1 MTGMIGTVEYALA
14 EHRLD
19 SSGHVWEPLSED
31 PTLDMQNT
39 LPAHIVPYLGK
50 YEVQNTT
57 PDALQVQKIMASM
70 IDQGGEAVVMEASS
84 HALEMGR
91 CDNVDFNVGVF
102 TNLSRDHMDFHG
114 DMEIIGNWM
123 QWSRQLR

>member
-1 MTGMIGTVEYALA
+1 VTGTNGKTTTTWLIRGILEEAGYVTGMIGTVEYALA

-70 IDQGGEAVVMEASS
+70 IDQGGDAATM
-84 HALEMGR
+84 
-91 CDNVDFNVGVF
+91 
-102 TNLSRDHMDFHG
+102 
-114 DMEIIGNWM
+114 
-123 QWSRQLR
+123 